1 MTFGASCGTI
11 VVARCI
17 SLVHIATIQLVKSIL
32 SKEHLTMAKVNNES
46 REKMANMNSK
56 VEGTTVEGAKT
67 SISDKRRS
75 AFEKLKRDFEA
86 EPNNAAA
93 GMRLAMAVAASVLNR
108 LNDPQRS
115 NAGKSPAG
123 TPSNSGFCPAIR
135 NLLNTL
141 FEGVKR
147 DKLVAAGNDAS
158 CLDLNVDTGKIDV
171 IVVDKEQYAL
181 LLKAA
186 GMTSGDGV
194 DILHEAYLAI
204 WEAYTKWGKGNQLG
218 WLDKPVKVKKMER
231 HTYGSYAD
239 AASRVIREVDIEP
252 IVLVYRHVRKYIA
265 DQRSSIGA
273 HKLEIAG
280 LDDVTLETY
289 YIKNKMYATISGDF
303 DADAATVNEW
313 DAKKCEDLY
322 NKICNLFTTK
332 KKARQ
337 LIDVFSNTGSIR
349 AAAAILG
356 RSPGSVCNSR
366 NVIKR
371 VILEAHILTDKQL
384 RALGIN
390 PETLE
395 PLES

>member
-1 MTFGASCGTI
+1 
-11 VVARCI
+11 
-17 SLVHIATIQLVKSIL
+17 
-32 SKEHLTMAKVNNES
+32 MAKVNNES
-46 REKMANMNSK
+46 KEKMANMNNE
-56 VEGTTVEGAKT
+56 VEGTTAEGAKT
-67 SISDKRRS
+67 SISDKRRL

-115 NAGKSPAG
+115 NVAKSPAG
-123 TPSNSGFCPAIR
+123 MPSNSGFCPAIR

-147 DKLVAAGNDAS
+147 DKYVAAGNDAS
-158 CLDLNVDTGKIDV
+158 CLGLNVDTGKIDV
-171 IVVDKEQYAL
+171 VVVDKEQYAL

-204 WEAYTKWGKGNQLG
+204 WEAYTKWGKGSQLG

-239 AASRVIREVDIEP
+239 AAARVLREVDIEP
-252 IVLVYRHVRKYIA
+252 MVLVYRRVRKYIA

-356 RSPGSVCNSR
+356 RSPGSVCSSR

-371 VILEAHILTDKQL
+371 AILEAHILTDKQL

-395 PLES
+395 PFKS